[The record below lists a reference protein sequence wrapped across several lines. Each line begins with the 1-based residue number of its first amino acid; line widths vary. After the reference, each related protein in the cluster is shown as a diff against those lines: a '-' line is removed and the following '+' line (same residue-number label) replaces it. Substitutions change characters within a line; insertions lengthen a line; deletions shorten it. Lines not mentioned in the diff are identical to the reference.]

1 MFAEPSSGVLTNLN
15 AFLRE
20 WGIGLSGIVVAE
32 KTQFTDANPLS
43 IVPIYSGHEI
53 NSYFSANRLYLVMPS
68 TVALE
73 QEFVSRGSIST
84 AKLLYSTDRS
94 YDANDT
100 AGESGPFTLAMAAE
114 KTDGDTRARL
124 AVIGSR
130 GIYSDSLMSSGT
142 NGNAR
147 FIAQCVAWC
156 TEADTAVS
164 IPARSISDEPVSV
177 TLGQIIILAALLILV
192 LPVALLVQGISVY
205 LKRRHS

>member
-1 MFAEPSSGVLTNLN
+1 MTAERLT
-15 AFLRE
+15 AIPVQ
-20 WGIGLSGIVVAE
+20 GS
-32 KTQFTDANPLS
+32 PLS
-43 IVPIYSGHEI
+43 AAAAY
-53 NSYFSANRLYLVMPS
+53 
-68 TVALE
+68 
-73 QEFVSRGSIST
+73 T
-84 AKLLYSTDRS
+84 AIL
-94 YDANDT
+94 
-100 AGESGPFTLAMAAE
+100 
-114 KTDGDTRARL
+114 
-124 AVIGSR
+124 
-130 GIYSDSLMSSGT
+130 LMSSGT